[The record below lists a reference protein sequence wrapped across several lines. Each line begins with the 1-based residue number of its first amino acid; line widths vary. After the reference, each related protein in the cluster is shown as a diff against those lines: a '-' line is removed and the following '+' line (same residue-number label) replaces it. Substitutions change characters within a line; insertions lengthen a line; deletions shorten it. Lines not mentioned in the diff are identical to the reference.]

1 MDHTSITSD
10 AAELRDLVSPKRYL
24 INKALRILGQKESEE
39 KQLLDYK
46 IFSKQNGCPKTC
58 RDILLWP
65 FRCMAIFPHS
75 TGYPEVHHLIHSRFW
90 IFTRIIAILD
100 PQCTKRPIA
109 KVECCSKEQP
119 APSQQDLRFSQTNC
133 VTHRK
138 HPVEY
143 LY

>member
-1 MDHTSITSD
+1 VVTDRTTRLKEPTHMDHTSITSD

-75 TGYPEVHHLIHSRFW
+75 TGYPKVHHLI
-90 IFTRIIAILD
+90 
-100 PQCTKRPIA
+100 
-109 KVECCSKEQP
+109 P
-119 APSQQDLRFSQTNC
+119 ATPSNSGSAVNMKKWGLRHMENASSNSVMEHLLLGTC
-133 VTHRK
+133 LT
-138 HPVEY
+138 
-143 LY
+143 

>member
-1 MDHTSITSD
+1 MVTDRTTRLKEPTHMDHTSITSD
-10 AAELRDLVSPKRYL
+10 AAELRDFVSPKRYL

-75 TGYPEVHHLIHSRFW
+75 TGYPKVHHLI
-90 IFTRIIAILD
+90 
-100 PQCTKRPIA
+100 
-109 KVECCSKEQP
+109 P
-119 APSQQDLRFSQTNC
+119 ATPSNSGSAVNMKKWGLRHMENASSNSVMEHLLLGTC
-133 VTHRK
+133 LT
-138 HPVEY
+138 
-143 LY
+143 

>member
-1 MDHTSITSD
+1 MVTDRTTRLKEPTQMDHTSITSD
-10 AAELRDLVSPKRYL
+10 AAELRDLVSPKRYQ

-75 TGYPEVHHLIHSRFW
+75 TGYPKVHHLIPATPSSNGSAVNMKKWGLTHEENASSNSVMETSS
-90 IFTRIIAILD
+90 IGNMLDITRD
-100 PQCTKRPIA
+100 
-109 KVECCSKEQP
+109 S
-119 APSQQDLRFSQTNC
+119 S
-133 VTHRK
+133 
-138 HPVEY
+138 
-143 LY
+143 

>member
-1 MDHTSITSD
+1 MVTDRTTRLKEPTHMDHTSITSD
-10 AAELRDLVSPKRYL
+10 AAELRDFVSPKRYL

-75 TGYPEVHHLIHSRFW
+75 TGYPKVHHLIPATPSNSGS
-90 IFTRIIAILD
+90 AVNMK
-100 PQCTKRPIA
+100 KRG
-109 KVECCSKEQP
+109 
-119 APSQQDLRFSQTNC
+119 LRHMENASSNSVMEHLLLGTC
-133 VTHRK
+133 LT
-138 HPVEY
+138 
-143 LY
+143 